1 MSPANPLPEGKR
13 RRAALS
19 PLARG
24 YWRHFHRI
32 RKAIPW
38 KSRASPG
45 SWRQNAPP
53 SSSRCAIR
61 CRSRSLMSR
70 CAYARMASQSLRK
83 SLRPAKP
90 ASKWRPWSPSP
101 WLRSLCTTCLR
112 LLTRASKFARSFW
125 SARAGARAE
134 NTGDTIVAPN
144 KFMADNVK
152 LLLVDDNPMVLG
164 MLQQALSPLAH
175 VTTATDAA
183 DALLKA
189 VDDAPDLLL
198 CDYRM
203 PGMDGRQLVEKLK
216 SRPATANFSTLL
228 MASKADIAE
237 RLSPQDA
244 ADDYLEKP
252 FYLKDAIRRVKR
264 MIDRIALEKM
274 AKTAPSDGVVRG
286 SLSQMNV
293 IDLMQSLEMGR
304 KSCRL
309 SLSNEGDKCE
319 VFFVEGQVKH
329 ATYGSLV
336 GDEAVFKVLRWT
348 GGSFQLDFEGKTDK
362 ETTQLNTQGL
372 LMEGLRLLDESSR
385 DGGAESEPAAA
396 PAQTMQD
403 PFASAPPA
411 SASSAQTPSAPAV
424 SSPPSAP
431 AHKHRREE
439 EEDVLLDG

>member
-1 MSPANPLPEGKR
+1 MP
-13 RRAALS
+13 
-19 PLARG
+19 
-24 YWRHFHRI
+24 
-32 RKAIPW
+32 
-38 KSRASPG
+38 
-45 SWRQNAPP
+45 
-53 SSSRCAIR
+53 
-61 CRSRSLMSR
+61 
-70 CAYARMASQSLRK
+70 
-83 SLRPAKP
+83 
-90 ASKWRPWSPSP
+90 
-101 WLRSLCTTCLR
+101 
-112 LLTRASKFARSFW
+112 
-125 SARAGARAE
+125 
-134 NTGDTIVAPN
+134 
-144 KFMADNVK
+144 DNVK

-164 MLQQALSPLAH
+164 MLQQSLSPLAK
-175 VTTATDAA
+175 VTSASDAA

-189 VDDAPDLLL
+189 VDDAPDLLV

-216 SRPATANFSTLL
+216 SRPATANFSTVL

-252 FYLKDAIRRVKR
+252 FFLKDATRRVKR

-286 SLSQMNV
+286 NLSQMNV

-304 KSCRL
+304 KSCQL

-348 GGSFQLDFEGKTDK
+348 GGNFQLDFEGKSNK

-372 LMEGLRLLDESSR
+372 LMEGLRLLDESQR
-385 DGGAESEPAAA
+385 DGGGEPEAAAAAA
-396 PAQTMQD
+396 PV
-403 PFASAPPA
+403 ASAPA
-411 SASSAQTPSAPAV
+411 APA
-424 SSPPSAP
+424 PQPR
-431 AHKHRREE
+431 KRREE

>member
-1 MSPANPLPEGKR
+1 
-13 RRAALS
+13 
-19 PLARG
+19 
-24 YWRHFHRI
+24 
-32 RKAIPW
+32 
-38 KSRASPG
+38 
-45 SWRQNAPP
+45 
-53 SSSRCAIR
+53 
-61 CRSRSLMSR
+61 
-70 CAYARMASQSLRK
+70 
-83 SLRPAKP
+83 
-90 ASKWRPWSPSP
+90 
-101 WLRSLCTTCLR
+101 
-112 LLTRASKFARSFW
+112 
-125 SARAGARAE
+125 
-134 NTGDTIVAPN
+134 
-144 KFMADNVK
+144 MADNVK
-152 LLLVDDNPMVLG
+152 LLLVDDNPMVLA
-164 MLQQALSPLAH
+164 MLEQALASHAK

-189 VDDAPDLLL
+189 VDDVPDLLV

-216 SRPATANFSTLL
+216 SRPATANFSTML
-228 MASKADIAE
+228 MASKSDIAE

-252 FYLKDAIRRVKR
+252 FYLRDATRRVKR

-286 SLSQMNV
+286 NLSQMNV

-304 KSCRL
+304 KSCQL
-309 SLSNEGDKCE
+309 SLSYEGEKCE

-372 LMEGLRLLDESSR
+372 LMEGLRLLDESAR
-385 DGGAESEPAAA
+385 DGGGETESAA
-396 PAQTMQD
+396 PAT
-403 PFASAPPA
+403 APA
-411 SASSAQTPSAPAV
+411 SVAAVAPSGTPPGG
-424 SSPPSAP
+424 
-431 AHKHRREE
+431 RDE

>member
-1 MSPANPLPEGKR
+1 
-13 RRAALS
+13 
-19 PLARG
+19 
-24 YWRHFHRI
+24 
-32 RKAIPW
+32 
-38 KSRASPG
+38 
-45 SWRQNAPP
+45 
-53 SSSRCAIR
+53 
-61 CRSRSLMSR
+61 
-70 CAYARMASQSLRK
+70 
-83 SLRPAKP
+83 
-90 ASKWRPWSPSP
+90 
-101 WLRSLCTTCLR
+101 
-112 LLTRASKFARSFW
+112 
-125 SARAGARAE
+125 
-134 NTGDTIVAPN
+134 
-144 KFMADNVK
+144 MADTVK

-164 MLQQALSPLAH
+164 MLQRAWAALATI
-175 VTTATDAA
+175 TTATDAA

-189 VDDAPDLLL
+189 VDDVPDLLV

-216 SRPATANFSTLL
+216 SRPATANFSTVL
-228 MASKADIAE
+228 MANKADIAE

-252 FYLKDAIRRVKR
+252 FYLKDATRRVKR

-304 KSCRL
+304 KSCQL

-336 GDEAVFKVLRWT
+336 GDQAVFKVLRWT
-348 GGSFQLDFEGKTDK
+348 GGNFQLDFEGKTTK

-372 LMEGLRLLDESSR
+372 LMEGLRLLDESQR
-385 DGGAESEPAAA
+385 DGGAEGEPAAA
-396 PAQTMQD
+396 AEPAPVPT
-403 PFASAPPA
+403 
-411 SASSAQTPSAPAV
+411 SSPSAGA
-424 SSPPSAP
+424 SRR
-431 AHKHRREE
+431 RREE